1 MERCYQVTEQIRGKN
16 DLEKIQV
23 KNNVAENSL
32 SPSILIVEDN
42 LDISFYISTL
52 LKGKYH
58 LNYASDGKEGIDKAK
73 NYMPDLILTDLMM
86 PGMDGYMLCH
96 EIRQSEILN
105 HIPIIIITAKSSDA
119 DRIRGLEEG
128 ADAYLIKPFN
138 AEELL
143 VRVEKLLEQRRNCE
157 TNSLRPYKKVLLK
170 MWNYHLETVIS

>member
-1 MERCYQVTEQIRGKN
+1 MNGNIKVYNKKGEGVVFSVYIPLDQDSIERLPWIDATNVTERIRGKN

-73 NYMPDLILTDLMM
+73 NYMPDLILTD
-86 PGMDGYMLCH
+86 
-96 EIRQSEILN
+96 
-105 HIPIIIITAKSSDA
+105 DA
-119 DRIRGLEEG
+119 RHGWLY
-128 ADAYLIKPFN
+128 ALP
-138 AEELL
+138 
-143 VRVEKLLEQRRNCE
+143 
-157 TNSLRPYKKVLLK
+157 
-170 MWNYHLETVIS
+170 